1 MLNRARCM
9 RLSDGI
15 RAAARRLSR
24 LLSIPAM
31 LLFLVAFGPLGGCSH
46 GQNEKA
52 AVEALNQGLKRE
64 ALVLHLFIGRV
75 SSQCTPIVGLVRTP
89 ELTKVVEYH
98 AAQKAGLI
106 NITQD
111 GPGFW
116 KVELINPSPKLAAV
130 LAKAPHNIKDGCDD
144 LQVGLSVAS
153 KAVVDLVNLQPITSE
168 KSDAVFTWKWAL
180 EPDGAKLVNNLSE
193 QERLQLAPHIER
205 LRPRTPDPT
214 FNLADMSAS
223 TTPHQDKKILKKS
236 GDGWALDE

>member
-89 ELTKVVEYH
+89 ELTKVVEYQ

-130 LAKAPHNIKDGCDD
+130 L
-144 LQVGLSVAS
+144 S
-153 KAVVDLVNLQPITSE
+153 KA
-168 KSDAVFTWKWAL
+168 AVMIC
-180 EPDGAKLVNNLSE
+180 
-193 QERLQLAPHIER
+193 RLGFQ
-205 LRPRTPDPT
+205 LRPKPWLISSTCNQLQAKSQTRYLPGNGRWSRTEPSLLTT
-214 FNLADMSAS
+214 FLNRNAFSLL
-223 TTPHQDKKILKKS
+223 HI
-236 GDGWALDE
+236 

>member
-1 MLNRARCM
+1 MLDRARYI

-15 RAAARRLSR
+15 AMVKGRLSR
-24 LLSIPAM
+24 LLSIPVM
-31 LLFLVAFGPLGGCSH
+31 LLSLVAFGPLGGCSH

-64 ALVLHLFIGRV
+64 PLVLHLFIGRV
-75 SSQCTPIVGLVRTP
+75 SSQCTPIAGLVQTP
-89 ELTKVVEYH
+89 ELTKVVEYQ

-116 KVELINPSPKLAAV
+116 KVQLINPSPKLAAV
-130 LAKAPHNIKDGCDD
+130 LAKAPHNIKGGCDD

-153 KAVVDLVNLQPITSE
+153 KAVVDLVNLQPITGE

-180 EPDGAKLVNNLSE
+180 APDGAKLVNNLSDK
-193 QERLQLAPHIER
+193 ERLELAPHIER

-214 FNLADMSAS
+214 FNLADMTGS
-223 TTPHQDKKILKKS
+223 TTPHQDKKTLKKS
-236 GDGWALDE
+236 GEGWVIDE